1 MSALKIV
8 TLTQPQKIR
17 LKNCEDCGGISAA
30 YQNGKDVYKTELD
43 PVTIILGIR
52 VSEQQQL
59 HRATSNYLYYEVS
72 TVSGG

>member
-1 MSALKIV
+1 MSTLKIV

-17 LKNCEDCGGISAA
+17 LKNCEDCSGISAA

-52 VSEQQQL
+52 VSE
-59 HRATSNYLYYEVS
+59 TT
-72 TVSGG
+72 TVSQSIRKQNQQDCRA